1 MPRFHARYIAR
12 NGRRGT
18 VRLDAIDL
26 ASLSEHIESSRKG
39 YIVEIRRVTG
49 RSGASARVRIA
60 SSMLL
65 AALDSLELM
74 LVSGVRINT
83 ALRTLAECAPPGN
96 ARRLWTEA
104 VRLIEE
110 SGSFGES
117 LRQFTTLLNEP
128 RVGVITAHETAGRLA
143 DGVRHVHDYVAQM
156 QEIRRESVRGL
167 AYPALVSVAG
177 LASSL
182 VLCVFTLPRFSRML
196 RDIGVTKT
204 NRITGFFF
212 GLSDFVVRHP
222 DAPSSDRA
230 EGRRGPLNGAD
241 LRHVPS
247 AERIGHPGRRSA
259 GILRRCGG
267 KRRLLARHQPSH
279 WGRAGERDRGR
290 RI

>member
-117 LRQFTTLLNEP
+117 LRQFPKVFNEP
-128 RVGVITAHETAGRLA
+128 MVGVITAHETAGRLA
-143 DGVRHVHDYVAQM
+143 DGVRHVRDYVAQM
-156 QEIRRESVRGL
+156 QELDCTPDNRRFDFILLRDGCHFLGKFGGNQDARRPFVERQHLRPQVGIHIDQRPDSVRPEG
-167 AYPALVSVAG
+167 AFRQRHRQASVAQE
-177 LASSL
+177 
-182 VLCVFTLPRFSRML
+182 
-196 RDIGVTKT
+196 I
-204 NRITGFFF
+204 
-212 GLSDFVVRHP
+212 
-222 DAPSSDRA
+222 
-230 EGRRGPLNGAD
+230 
-241 LRHVPS
+241 
-247 AERIGHPGRRSA
+247 
-259 GILRRCGG
+259 
-267 KRRLLARHQPSH
+267 
-279 WGRAGERDRGR
+279 GRAS
-290 RI
+290 